1 MLKKSARGSE
11 SAAESGQFKGEENW
25 RIALVNFTSFRSI
38 SFNFIPFH
46 PAPGSQ
52 RLRVWGWVGGGALS
66 GQNFPGL
73 CTVTLPGLAEQP

>member
-46 PAPGSQ
+46 PAPAARSLG
-52 RLRVWGWVGGGALS
+52 GGGALS
-66 GQNFPGL
+66 GHNFPGL
-73 CTVTLPGLAEQP
+73 CTG